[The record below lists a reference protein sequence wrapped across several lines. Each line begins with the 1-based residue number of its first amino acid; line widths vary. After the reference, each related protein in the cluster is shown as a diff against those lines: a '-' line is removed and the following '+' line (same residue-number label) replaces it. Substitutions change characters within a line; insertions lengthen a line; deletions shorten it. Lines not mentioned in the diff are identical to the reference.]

1 MSVSVKQMDEG
12 FLQVTNNGIDRIT
25 LGMKFRNDMEARSLM
40 GLLQQCAAP
49 GITVDINSN
58 VFLSFKLGKLIAIGR
73 LCNLCTYQYIA
84 YVWGF
89 DIHIWV
95 LNSSKPSELY
105 PPILGDPVTKH
116 P

>member
-73 LCNLCTYQYIA
+73 LCNLCTYINILPHYSHMCGDLTYIFG
-84 YVWGF
+84 Y
-89 DIHIWV
+89 
-95 LNSSKPSELY
+95 
-105 PPILGDPVTKH
+105 
-116 P
+116 

>member
-1 MSVSVKQMDEG
+1 MDEG

-73 LCNLCTYQYIA
+73 LCNLCTYINILPHYSHMCG
-84 YVWGF
+84 GF
-89 DIHIWV
+89 DIYIWV